1 MNDSIND
8 FEALIKL
15 VIIGDMNVGKTNF
28 LIRFIEE
35 QFTPIYQPTVGF
47 DFKSKIVFLPNSKK
61 KVKFQIW
68 DTAGQERYMALNK
81 QLFQSVNGIILMYDI
96 TNQQSFE
103 RLDEWMKLVKKDSY
117 GVTLILIGNKNDLEN
132 KRVISKEKGEEYA
145 NKYNIKI
152 FESSGKSGMN
162 VNESFFFLGEQ
173 IIRNINKEKRFDD
186 NEIEISEKMSY
197 KNKKRNC
204 C

>member
-1 MNDSIND
+1 MNDSITD

-81 QLFQSVNGIILMYDI
+81 QLFRSVNGIILMYDI

-117 GVTLILIGNKNDLEN
+117 GVTLILIGNKIDLEN

-145 NKYNIKI
+145 NKYNI
-152 FESSGKSGMN
+152 
-162 VNESFFFLGEQ
+162 
-173 IIRNINKEKRFDD
+173 
-186 NEIEISEKMSY
+186 
-197 KNKKRNC
+197 
-204 C
+204 